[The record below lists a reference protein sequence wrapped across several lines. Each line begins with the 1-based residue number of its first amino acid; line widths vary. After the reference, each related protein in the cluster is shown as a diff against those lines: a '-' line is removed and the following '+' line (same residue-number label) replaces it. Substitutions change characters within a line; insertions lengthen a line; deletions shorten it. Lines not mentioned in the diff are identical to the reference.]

1 MTAEIRSP
9 FTNLQMEMIQ
19 LFSKEIPEPQLLE
32 IRTMIAKYLL
42 EKARDVNSWVIIS
55 NHDTKET
62 RALYQ
67 GALIQ
72 QFDVARRIS
81 CDINSRLPVGEL
93 LAIYAPHKMPLL

>member
-42 EKARDVNSWVIIS
+42 EKARDAADAAWDRKGYTQN
-55 NHDTKET
+55 
-62 RALYQ
+62 
-67 GALIQ
+67 
-72 QFDVARRIS
+72 
-81 CDINSRLPVGEL
+81 
-93 LAIYAPHKMPLL
+93 

>member
-42 EKARDVNSWVIIS
+42 EKACDAADAAWDRKGYTQTTIEQLL
-55 NHDTKET
+55 NHN
-62 RALYQ
+62 AQ
-67 GALIQ
+67 
-72 QFDVARRIS
+72 
-81 CDINSRLPVGEL
+81 
-93 LAIYAPHKMPLL
+93 

>member
-42 EKARDVNSWVIIS
+42 EKARDAADAAWDRKGYTQTTIEQLL
-55 NHDTKET
+55 NHN
-62 RALYQ
+62 AQ
-67 GALIQ
+67 
-72 QFDVARRIS
+72 
-81 CDINSRLPVGEL
+81 
-93 LAIYAPHKMPLL
+93 

>member
-42 EKARDVNSWVIIS
+42 EKARDTADAAWDRKGYTQTTIEQLL
-55 NHDTKET
+55 NHN
-62 RALYQ
+62 AQ
-67 GALIQ
+67 
-72 QFDVARRIS
+72 
-81 CDINSRLPVGEL
+81 
-93 LAIYAPHKMPLL
+93 